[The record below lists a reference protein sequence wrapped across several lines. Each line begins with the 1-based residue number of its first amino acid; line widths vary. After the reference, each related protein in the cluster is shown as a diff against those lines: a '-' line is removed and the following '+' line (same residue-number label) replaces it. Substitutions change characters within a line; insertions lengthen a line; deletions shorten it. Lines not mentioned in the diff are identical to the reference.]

1 MSIRFKWTVLVVVVM
16 LFAIVGLLTVSAR
29 AEYPFTREKSMMV
42 TMKVFPDK
50 NWKAETPVTVHDF
63 AVFGEKLINGRRDA
77 VFTNFADTIPGP
89 NDILTYQKALSIA
102 SGLLGYADSEGIAK
116 IKGVTKQ
123 LVKADTDQLNGYE
136 VGYIFYNMLFLQRTG
151 QAKNLLQERYFLGSE
166 MPTTSKL
173 LLLASDRLALEDEG
187 IIPVTADLLAFT
199 YDSNNRLVPMSL
211 GGVAVGMSYL
221 RYFLNDNKQVAS
233 IIVPYKVLP
242 QMIRVLIS
250 QDLSSIGG
258 SNSYDF
264 PELKI
269 QADKNIKIVTHAKGE
284 DQIHYVAED
293 GEQVVFTNVDGQIKV
308 TAGKYSEVIK
318 DRVYLKSFYPNN
330 IIFKVLSTKRNG
342 KNPTFEGAMEIIPS
356 QKAGSLYLINELTIE
371 QYLKKVVPSEIPISW
386 AKEAFKVQAIAARS
400 YAISQIAGGRYE
412 DKSANVDDST
422 ACQVY
427 NNNDENK
434 TVNEAIKETAG
445 VVPMFNGQ
453 VIDAVF
459 ASTFGGY
466 SSNSDEVW
474 NDTETKAFPGTP
486 VPYLKAQPQL
496 IGNVTVPDLTLEQN
510 ALAFFKDW
518 TLKSYDSQSS
528 FFRWK
533 LDLTRE
539 ELESTINKNLP
550 EREKADIQSVTDF
563 IQTVS
568 GNPINPDDK
577 NFSIGTLKD
586 LKVVQR
592 GKGGNMMILDVVGTN
607 GTYRIMKE
615 YNIRFT
621 IRPINT
627 MTGTKGDVI
636 MQRFDGSTLRN
647 YSILPSA
654 FCAFEIQRNE
664 QGDLVKVSFYG
675 GGNGHGAGMSQWG
688 MKGMVDAGF
697 KYDQILKH
705 YYTGIDLVKIY

>member
-1 MSIRFKWTVLVVVVM
+1 MSTRVKWSILVVM
-16 LFAIVGLLTVSAR
+16 LMLLAVASLGTLPAK
-29 AEYPFTREKSMMV
+29 AESPYSREEAAMV
-42 TMKVFPDK
+42 TIKVFPDK
-50 NWKAETPVTVHDF
+50 NWKAENLVTTRDYATF
-63 AVFGEKLINGRRDA
+63 AEKLINGRAGALFTKYADSVANPDA
-77 VFTNFADTIPGP
+77 I
-89 NDILTYQKALSIA
+89 ITYQSALNIA
-102 SGLLGYADSEGIAK
+102 SELLGYTAGAGVAK
-116 IKGVTKQ
+116 IKEVTKK
-123 LVKADTDQLNGYE
+123 LVKADTDQLNAYE
-136 VGYIFYNMLFLQRTG
+136 VGYIFYNMLFMQRVG
-151 QAKNLLQERYFLGSE
+151 QTKNLLQERYVLGTE

-173 LLLASDRLALEDEG
+173 LLLASDRLALEEEG
-187 IIPVTADLLAFT
+187 TLPVTADLLAFT
-199 YDSNNRLVPMSL
+199 YDSNKRLVPMNL
-211 GGVAVGMSYL
+211 GSVAVGMTHL
-221 RYFLNDNKQVAS
+221 RYLLNDNKQVAS
-233 IIVPYKVLP
+233 IILPYKVYPRL
-242 QMIRVLIS
+242 IRVLIS

-269 QADKNIKIVTHAKGE
+269 QADKNIKVVTHTRGA

-293 GEQVVFTNVDGQIKV
+293 GEQIVFTNINGQIKV

-318 DRVYLKSFYPNN
+318 DRVYLKSFYPNK
-330 IIFKVLSTKRNG
+330 IIFKALSTKRNG
-342 KNPTFEGAMEIIPS
+342 KNPTFEGTLEIIPS
-356 QKAGSLYLINELTIE
+356 QKAGSLYLINELSIE

-434 TVNEAIKETAG
+434 IVNEAIKETAG
-445 VVPMFNGQ
+445 VVPMYNGQ

-466 SSNSDEVW
+466 SANSEDVW

-486 VPYLKAQPQL
+486 VAYLKAQPQL
-496 IGNVTVPDLTLEQN
+496 MGNVNVPDLSVEQN

-518 TLKSYDSQSS
+518 TLKSYDGQSS

-550 EREKADIQSVTDF
+550 DREKADIQSLTDF

-592 GKGGNMMILDVVGTN
+592 GKGGNMMILDIVGTN
-607 GTYRIMKE
+607 GTYRILKE

-621 IRPINT
+621 IRPLNT

-636 MQRFDGSTLRN
+636 MQRYDGSTLRN

-664 QGDLVKVSFYG
+664 QGDIVKISFYG
-675 GGNGHGAGMSQWG
+675 GGNGHGVGMSQWG
-688 MKGMVDAGF
+688 MKGMVDAGI
-697 KYDQILKH
+697 KYDEVLKH
-705 YYTGIDLVKIY
+705 YYTGIELVKIY